1 MDENVIDHLTPMF
14 PQLTVY
20 VIKRSVQH
28 ASNRLEPLDA
38 AHLLQRCIDDLLC
51 LRTYKL
57 ETSLEEPLA
66 GMSHLSHSLRTYK
79 LETSLEEPLAGM
91 SHLSLSMVWLQDKM
105 DVAFWKYIH
114 RSHCAQT

>member
-66 GMSHLSHSLRTYK
+66 GMSHLS
-79 LETSLEEPLAGM
+79 
-91 SHLSLSMVWLQDKM
+91 LSMVWLQDKM
-105 DVAFWKYIH
+105 DVALHSGSIYTVHIVHKLKIKK
-114 RSHCAQT
+114 